1 MSIPDVLH
9 AGVGENIS
17 VSIFD
22 YDLPI
27 HVSAKI
33 EFRGNIVATS
43 SGQITRRNFWIKYF
57 EKWYLCPVFARKK
70 LTSNLTDLY
79 ITPTLAGLAINNVS
93 LKSYYSMFQRGS
105 INIVAPQGIS
115 GKALRRDKKYLKLVS

>member
-43 SGQITRRNFWIKYF
+43 SGQITRRN
-57 EKWYLCPVFARKK
+57 C
-70 LTSNLTDLY
+70 
-79 ITPTLAGLAINNVS
+79 
-93 LKSYYSMFQRGS
+93 
-105 INIVAPQGIS
+105 
-115 GKALRRDKKYLKLVS
+115 